1 MKEIILDAVID
12 IGDLADVKPSIFQ
25 LEVLEQ
31 FGPSVDHHLHGLPM
45 IQPDYQGVKVHQ
57 ITHTHTNTRK

>member
-1 MKEIILDAVID
+1 MKQVVFDAVID
-12 IGDLADVKPSIFQ
+12 IGDLANVKAAILE

-45 IQPDYQGVKVHQ
+45 I
-57 ITHTHTNTRK
+57 